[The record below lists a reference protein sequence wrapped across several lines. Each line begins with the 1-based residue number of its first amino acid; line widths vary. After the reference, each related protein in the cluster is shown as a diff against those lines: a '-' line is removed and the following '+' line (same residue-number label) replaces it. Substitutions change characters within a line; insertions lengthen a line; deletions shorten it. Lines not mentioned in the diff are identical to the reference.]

1 MKFLQR
7 AVLNLG
13 LGISELPWDDGDIGD
28 EAAAAVAFVSSMI
41 ASADET
47 FLSCTVLV
55 AAGYSTWLISKELC
69 DSIFLS
75 CCFELFL
82 FLLV

>member
-13 LGISELPWDDGDIGD
+13 LGISELPWDDGDIGE
-28 EAAAAVAFVSSMI
+28 EAAAAVVFLSSMV
-41 ASADET
+41 ASADEM

-55 AAGYSTWLISKELC
+55 SAGYSTWLISKEC
-69 DSIFLS
+69 
-75 CCFELFL
+75 
-82 FLLV
+82 